1 MRNQLTRII
10 ITVCFVILAV
20 YFLWPTI
27 QDYSYRNQLSKL
39 SGQDSLAYAEKH
51 HDDMLDAKLK
61 RMKLGLDLQGGMRVV
76 LEVDVVQLLDDIAK
90 NKDDKFRAIVKEVR
104 NETATNE
111 VSIIPL
117 FTKKFIADTIRLSR
131 YYGSIRDDDAKITSR
146 LVDEVGKAVD
156 RAIEIVRN
164 RVDQYG
170 VSEPNIQ
177 KQGGRRIIVELPGV
191 KDENEVR
198 QLLQGTA
205 MLEFRMVKDPQVSY
219 KVMESIDK
227 FITGKL
233 DTDTSAS
240 ATASIEKKKE
250 PAKRKDALTE
260 LTGGASI
267 AETDTT
273 KEAQFAR
280 DHPFFMYVRPD
291 QRGAGEGFVAEK
303 DKDRVVRLLNRPEV
317 QQIIP
322 QDFEFLWSAKAKA
335 SANGQ
340 KFYTLFAVKK
350 TSELR
355 GDVVT
360 NAQASV
366 SPDDNRPIVNM
377 EMNSEGAHEWARIT
391 GANIGKRIAIILD
404 KGVFSAPNVINKIP
418 NGRSQITGM
427 ESPAEAR
434 LLEIVL
440 KAGALPA
447 PVSTIEQRSIGP
459 SLGEDSIR
467 AGLTSILIAFILTV
481 LFMVVYYH
489 SAGGVADFALFFN
502 ILFIL
507 GVMASFSATLTI
519 PGIAGIVLTIGMAV
533 DANVLVNERVRE
545 ELEGGKTLRAAVDTG
560 YTKAFTAIFDG
571 HVTSFLTGIVLY
583 QFGTGPIQGF
593 ALTLMI
599 GLVANLFSAIVI
611 THVIMNIMM
620 DNGYHPKFG

>member
-1 MRNQLTRII
+1 VRNQLTRII
-10 ITVCFVILAV
+10 VTICFVVLAV

-27 QDYSYRNQLSKL
+27 QDYNYRNQLGKL
-39 SGQDSLAYAEKH
+39 KGQDSSAYADKH

-76 LEVDVVQLLDDIAK
+76 LEVDVLQFLDDMAK
-90 NKDDKFRAIVKEVR
+90 NKDDKFRSIIKEVR
-104 NETATNE
+104 NETAVNE
-111 VSIIPL
+111 APVIPV
-117 FTKKFIADTIRLSR
+117 FTKKFIDDTIRLSR
-131 YYGSIRDDDAKITSR
+131 YYGSIRDDDAKIKSK
-146 LVDEVGKAVD
+146 LEDESNKAVD
-156 RAIEIVRN
+156 REIEIVRN

-205 MLEFRMVKDPQVSY
+205 MLEFRMLKDPQISY

-227 FITGKL
+227 FLTGKL
-233 DTDTSAS
+233 ETDT
-240 ATASIEKKKE
+240 TASTEASTEKKNA
-250 PAKRKDALTE
+250 PSKRKDALTE
-260 LTGGASI
+260 LTGGAAV

-273 KEAQFAR
+273 KEAQFMR
-280 DHPFFMYVRPD
+280 EHPFFMYVKPD
-291 QRGAGEGFVAEK
+291 QRGSGEGYVSEK
-303 DKDRVVRLLNRPEV
+303 DRDRVVRLLERPEV

-322 QDFEFLWSAKAKA
+322 QDFEFLWSAKTQAFQ
-335 SANGQ
+335 NGQ
-340 KFYTLFAVKK
+340 KFYFLYAVRK

-366 SPDDNRPIVNM
+366 DPEDNRPIVNM
-377 EMNSEGAHEWARIT
+377 EMSSEGARDWARIT

-404 KGVFSAPNVINKIP
+404 KGIFSAPVVQGKITG
-418 NGRSQITGM
+418 GRSRITGM
-427 ESPAEAR
+427 DSPNEAR

-467 AGLTSILIAFILTV
+467 AGLTSIMIAFILTV

-545 ELEGGKTLRAAVDTG
+545 ELEGGKTLRAAIDTG

-583 QFGTGPIQGF
+583 QFGSGPIQGF

-620 DNGYHPKFG
+620 DKGYHPKFG

>member
-27 QDYSYRNQLSKL
+27 QDYNYRKELSKL
-39 SGQDSLAYAEKH
+39 SGQDSTAYAEKH

-76 LEVDVVQLLDDIAK
+76 MEVNIIQLLDDLAR
-90 NKDDKFRAIVKEVR
+90 NKDDNFKAIINEVR
-104 NETATNE
+104 SDSASNDL
-111 VSIIPL
+111 SIIL
-117 FTKKFIADTIRLSR
+117 TLAKKFQDRSIRMSR
-131 YYGSIRDDDAKITSR
+131 YYGSIRDDDDKITKM
-146 LVDEVGKAVD
+146 LEDESNKAVD
-156 RAIEIVRN
+156 RGTEIVRN

-170 VSEPNIQ
+170 VSEPMIQ

-198 QLLQGTA
+198 QLLQNTA
-205 MLEFRMVKDPQVSY
+205 MLEFRMLKDPQVSY

-227 FITGKL
+227 FLTGKL
-233 DTDTSAS
+233 ETDTIASSAS
-240 ATASIEKKKE
+240 SAEKKKE

-260 LTGGASI
+260 LTGGAAV

-273 KEAQFAR
+273 KEAQFMR
-280 DHPFFMYVRPD
+280 EHPFFMYVKPD
-291 QRGAGEGFVAEK
+291 QRGSGEGYVAEK

-322 QDFEFLWSAKAKA
+322 LDFEFLWSAKVQIFQ
-335 SANGQ
+335 NGQ
-340 KFYTLFAVKK
+340 KFYLLYAVKK
-350 TSELR
+350 TPELT
-355 GDVVT
+355 GGVVT
-360 NAQASV
+360 NAQSSV
-366 SPDDNRPIVNM
+366 DPEDNRPIVNM
-377 EMNSEGAHEWARIT
+377 EMNSEGARDWARIT
-391 GANIGKRIAIILD
+391 GANIGKRVAIIMD
-404 KGVFSAPNVINKIP
+404 KGIFSAPVVQTKITG
-418 NGRSQITGM
+418 GRSRITGM
-427 ESPAEAR
+427 DSPNEAR

-447 PVSTIEQRSIGP
+447 PVSIIEQRSIGP

-467 AGLTSILIAFILTV
+467 AGLTSIFISFILIV

-489 SAGGVADFALFFN
+489 SAGAVADFALFFN

-507 GVMASFSATLTI
+507 GVMASFGATLTL

-533 DANVLVNERVRE
+533 DANVLVDERVRE
-545 ELEGGKTLRAAVDTG
+545 ELETGKTLRAAIDTG
-560 YTKAFTAIFDG
+560 YHRAFTAIFDG

-583 QFGTGPIQGF
+583 QFGSSGVQGF

-620 DNGYHPKFG
+620 DKGYHPKFG